1 MLNGTVK
8 RYGGTA
14 AARFVRRTLLAAAA
28 LCAAGQAG
36 AEENLLSNA
45 GFEAGTSGWVR
56 LDPPLFKVVDGQGYG
71 GTKGL
76 VWENDDPRR
85 CLYPRQIAKVKV
97 GHVYRFSGLIKTES
111 LKGKGKVVVC
121 FEWVTKENKWSKGF
135 QAKPV
140 DDNGMLRDGW
150 VRYEGVTPPM
160 PPPAERGAVI
170 LYVEGSVGRVRF
182 DDFTLIE
189 CEKRII
195 DGIMSSRVRDE
206 AVDGEV
212 RFAATLNL
220 DVAERPLSSYA
231 VDLSYRDSNGTA
243 KIAKPSTFTE
253 EQAVFKLDVA
263 DLAMGAQDLELAV
276 KENAGGRTVAKAA
289 HRFTRLAAPSRRR
302 VSFDARGRM
311 LLDGKVVFPLGMY
324 TGRMSAEDLEIY
336 GKGPFNFATQY
347 GWITRSDLDGY
358 GRIGVYVATD
368 VRAMVY
374 GYSYSAKS
382 RYQTLEQSREAF
394 KAKLA
399 EIGDHP
405 ALAMWYLNDEA
416 PLTFVK
422 NVTDIHNLLHEI
434 DPQHATL
441 TCLCHPDTV
450 RNFMRSFDVLAVDT
464 YPIGYRRSKGPEQFQ
479 CVWQRQRTSDDGMLS
494 MRPHWYIPQA
504 FNWRWFHSDETV
516 KKNAI
521 PESDMYFP
529 SRREMMNMNWQGIA
543 AGANGILTFSFGTMR
558 KNLKGEEF
566 FRKWEDVLSVA
577 NELKKFESVILADPL
592 ETAMKPAEKIAARAW
607 RKDGSDWYL
616 IVNLVDLPSKGT
628 VTLPCRAE
636 SFKTAVGG
644 GVKPS
649 ADGMKLE
656 CDLAPLGYAL
666 VELNARK

>member
-28 LCAAGQAG
+28 LCAAGQVG

-97 GHVYRFSGLIKTES
+97 GHVYRFSGLVKTES

-231 VDLSYRDSNGTA
+231 VDLSYRDSNGAA

-276 KENAGGRTVAKAA
+276 KEAAGGRTIAKAS

-324 TGRMSAEDLEIY
+324 TGRMSAEDLEIGVCLIPETCHFPAETFEADTGRRQLQGVVASPVEEFCLQFLFQLGHGLADGRLRDEQQRGSLVHAAGLRY
-336 GKGPFNFATQY
+336 GQKELHRPEVHGARSFSGPSRPGMDSLYPLIRDPSRPQRQKTQKSPAL
-347 GWITRSDLDGY
+347 IVTRS
-358 GRIGVYVATD
+358 
-368 VRAMVY
+368 
-374 GYSYSAKS
+374 
-382 RYQTLEQSREAF
+382 
-394 KAKLA
+394 
-399 EIGDHP
+399 
-405 ALAMWYLNDEA
+405 
-416 PLTFVK
+416 
-422 NVTDIHNLLHEI
+422 
-434 DPQHATL
+434 
-441 TCLCHPDTV
+441 
-450 RNFMRSFDVLAVDT
+450 
-464 YPIGYRRSKGPEQFQ
+464 
-479 CVWQRQRTSDDGMLS
+479 
-494 MRPHWYIPQA
+494 
-504 FNWRWFHSDETV
+504 
-516 KKNAI
+516 NAYK
-521 PESDMYFP
+521 ESLI
-529 SRREMMNMNWQGIA
+529 RC
-543 AGANGILTFSFGTMR
+543 
-558 KNLKGEEF
+558 K
-566 FRKWEDVLSVA
+566 
-577 NELKKFESVILADPL
+577 
-592 ETAMKPAEKIAARAW
+592 EK
-607 RKDGSDWYL
+607 
-616 IVNLVDLPSKGT
+616 
-628 VTLPCRAE
+628 
-636 SFKTAVGG
+636 
-644 GVKPS
+644 
-649 ADGMKLE
+649 
-656 CDLAPLGYAL
+656 
-666 VELNARK
+666 